1 MALDL
6 LEQLLPHVQQH
17 IYPTLIPVSDWK
29 IKVGEVP
36 NGFAPSLNDNNWTP
50 IHPPQAN
57 WGAYDTTFW
66 FRSKVTIPPHF
77 ANQPIALVL
86 DIPDGL
92 LYVNGRPF
100 QGLNSHHQAVI
111 LSEKARAGQ
120 TFSLAIQAY
129 SGRKKEQNGFRRAD
143 LAILNPTARALFCA
157 LSLLRD
163 LERFY
168 GPGSIESK
176 EIRELI
182 RKTLIYLK
190 YFKPEGEEYP
200 NAIGRAHKFL
210 LQTLEAEF
218 KTEVPGTVHL
228 IGHSHLDVVWL
239 WTIREARR
247 KVGRTFSSML
257 RLMEEFPEFQ
267 FAQSQPLL
275 YSFAKSDYPELYKQ
289 IKERVSGRRWEPIGA
304 LWVEPDC
311 QIPNG
316 ESLVR
321 QIFYGKKFFR
331 EEFGVEVDTAWL
343 PDSFGFAWSLPQL
356 LAKSGIRYFFTTKL
370 SWNDTTKFPHNSF
383 IWKGI
388 DGSKVLAHI
397 PPVGLEGQIQPKDIQ
412 QSWDAFRHQEQL
424 TDVLQTYGFGDG
436 GGGPVQKDLHTI
448 AYLNNMPAMPRLRLG
463 RVQDFFKELDTHSKL
478 LPEWNKELYL
488 EKHRG
493 VFTTQGRIKKANRE
507 SERLLY
513 TAELFC
519 VLASL
524 NEAKKYPHGELEK
537 AWKRLLQ
544 NQFHDVLSGTI
555 IEDAATEAGND
566 FLKLKGAIEPI
577 IKNMSS
583 SLTKAVKRSPREFHF
598 SIQNTLPWPRTA
610 YVEVQVKSKDK
621 YFRVTDVSGNPLE
634 SQIVGREKGT
644 TTILCHIE
652 NIPPFAGT
660 SVVIAPTETRPV
672 AAEPWKASLRY
683 FETPVYRVRMDSHG
697 NFTSIHDKRLRREIL
712 KKGQRGN
719 VLQVFHDT
727 PAEWEAWDID
737 AGYESKKADILKLKS
752 MKISEQGPLRLTLEI
767 IRKSEKGSV
776 VRQLVRFFHKSPL
789 IEFQSFIKWA
799 DPQIL
804 LKAAFPLNVN
814 ASRARF
820 EIPFGSIERP
830 TKPKSPEDKAK
841 FEVPV
846 HQWMDISDAKF
857 GVGLLN
863 NAKYGCDV
871 KESTLRLTL
880 LRSPHYPHA
889 VDPQMLREK
898 AVTDLGEQ
906 DFMYTLSPHQGD
918 WKRGETVR
926 RARELNNPLL
936 VTENADAKQFPSL
949 IHSLPANI
957 NVDSVRKAS
966 DSDEVILR
974 LSEVHGDSGR
984 VALQFGYGILQA
996 SACDLME
1003 VVQERLKPAKGKL
1016 ALKFTPFEV
1025 KTLRIRF
1032 RPRTRR

>member
-6 LEQLLPHVQQH
+6 LEQLLPHVQAH
-17 IYPTLIPVSDWK
+17 IYPSIVPVSDWK

-66 FRSKVTIPPHF
+66 FRAKVTVPPEF
-77 ANQPIALVL
+77 ANQPLALLL

-100 QGLNSHHQAVI
+100 QGVDTHHQVVT
-111 LSEKARAGQ
+111 LTERARAGQ
-120 TFSLAIQAY
+120 TYALAIQAY
-129 SGRKKEQNGFRRAD
+129 SGRKKEQNAFHRAD
-143 LAILNPTARALFCA
+143 LAILNPTARALYFA
-157 LSLLRD
+157 LFLLRD

-168 GPGSIESK
+168 GPGSAESK

-190 YFKPEGEEYP
+190 YFKPDGEEYP

-210 LQTLEAEF
+210 LETLEAEF
-218 KTEVPGTVHL
+218 KTDVPGIVQL

-239 WTIREARR
+239 WTMRETRR
-247 KVGRTFSSML
+247 KTGRTFSTML
-257 RLMEEFPEFQ
+257 RLMEEFPEFL

-275 YSFAKSDYPELYKQ
+275 YSFAKSDYPDLYKQ
-289 IKERVSGRRWEPIGA
+289 IKDRISGGRWEPVGA

-311 QIPNG
+311 QIPSG

-321 QIFYGKKFFR
+321 HIFYGKKFFR
-331 EEFGVEVDTAWL
+331 EEFGLEVDTAWL
-343 PDSFGFAWSLPQL
+343 PDSFGFSWSLPQI

-383 IWKGI
+383 LWKGI
-388 DGSKVLAHI
+388 DGSKVLAHL
-397 PPVGLEGQIQPKDIQ
+397 PPVGLEGQIQPKDIRK
-412 QSWDAFRHQEQL
+412 SWEEFNHQEQL

-436 GGGPVQKDLHTI
+436 GGGPVPRDLHTI
-448 AYLNNMPAMPRLRLG
+448 TTLNNMPALPRLRLG
-463 RVQDFFKELDTHSKL
+463 RVQDFFRNLETQSKL
-478 LPEWNKELYL
+478 LPEWNSELYL

-493 VFTTQGRIKKANRE
+493 TFSTQARFKKANRE

-513 TAELFC
+513 TSELLS

-524 NEAKKYPHGELEK
+524 NAGKKYPGGELEK
-537 AWKRLLQ
+537 SWKRLLQ
-544 NQFHDVLSGTI
+544 NQFHDILSGTVI
-555 IEDAATEAGND
+555 VEAAEEAEKEFVRLRETTEA
-566 FLKLKGAIEPI
+566 I
-577 IKNMSS
+577 IKNMGSA
-583 SLTKAVKRSPREFHF
+583 LTKPVKRNPREFH
-598 SIQNTLPWPRTA
+598 SAILNTLPWPRTE
-610 YVEVQVKSKDK
+610 YVEIVVKSKEK
-621 YFRVTDVSGNPLE
+621 FFRVTDQSENPIE
-634 SQIVGREKGT
+634 NQIVGRGKGT
-644 TTILCHIE
+644 TTLLCYIE
-652 NIPPFAGT
+652 NVPPLAGT
-660 SVVIAPTETRPV
+660 SITITPSDSKPATV
-672 AAEPWKASLRY
+672 EPWKASPRFL
-683 FETPVYRVRMDSHG
+683 ETPVYRLRMDSHG

-719 VLQVFHDT
+719 VLQTFHDT
-727 PAEWEAWDID
+727 PGEWEAWDID
-737 AGYESKKADILKLKS
+737 AGYESKKADVLKFKSLKVA
-752 MKISEQGPLRLTLEI
+752 EQGPLRMTLEI
-767 IRKSEKGSV
+767 IRKSDRSSV
-776 VRQLVRFFHKSPL
+776 VRQLIRFYHKSPL
-789 IEFQSFIKWA
+789 IEFPSFVKWSDA
-799 DPQIL
+799 QIL
-804 LKAAFPLNVN
+804 LKVAFPLNVN

-820 EIPFGSIERP
+820 EIPFGSIERT

-863 NAKYGCDV
+863 NGKYGCDV

-889 VDPQMLREK
+889 VDPQNLK
-898 AVTDLGEQ
+898 DKVVTDQGEHE
-906 DFMYTLSPHQGD
+906 FTYSLSPHQGD

-936 VTENADAKQFPSL
+936 VVENADAKDVPSL
-949 IHSLPANI
+949 IHSLPSNI
-957 NVDSVRKAS
+957 MVDSVRRAS
-966 DSDEVILR
+966 GTDDVILR
-974 LSEVHGDSGR
+974 LSETHGESGR
-984 VALQFGYGILQA
+984 VPLQFGYSILQV

-1003 VVQERLKPAKGKL
+1003 TVQERMKPAKGKL
-1016 ALKFTPFEV
+1016 MLKFSPFEV